1 MRFILSIAAVVAIGS
16 GILTGCNNAGAPK
29 PVETTKTN
37 AVNTAKPTNTTNAN
51 SSQKVDA
58 HGHVDDAERIT
69 LADAKKTFDAGNAV
83 FIDTRDE
90 ASFKQEHIKGALNIP
105 MNLLNERFGTI
116 PKGKKVI
123 AYCS

>member
-1 MRFILSIAAVVAIGS
+1 MRFILSITAFIVVGS
-16 GILTGCNNAGAPK
+16 IILTGCNNASAPK

-37 AVNTAKPTNTTNAN
+37 AVNTANTTNTNPA
-51 SSQKVDA
+51 QKVDS
-58 HGHVDDAERIT
+58 HGHVDNAERIT
-69 LADAKKTFDAGNAV
+69 LTDAKKDFDGGNAV
-83 FIDTRDE
+83 FIDTRDD
-90 ASFKQEHIKGALNIP
+90 ASFKQEHIKGSLNIP

>member
-16 GILTGCNNAGAPK
+16 GILTGCNNAAAPK

-37 AVNTAKPTNTTNAN
+37 SANTTNTTNAN
-51 SSQKVDA
+51 SAQKVDA
-58 HGHVDDAERIT
+58 HGHVDDAQRIT
-69 LADAKKTFDAGNAV
+69 LADAKKDFDGGKAV

-90 ASFKQEHIKGALNIP
+90 VSFKQEHIKGALNIP